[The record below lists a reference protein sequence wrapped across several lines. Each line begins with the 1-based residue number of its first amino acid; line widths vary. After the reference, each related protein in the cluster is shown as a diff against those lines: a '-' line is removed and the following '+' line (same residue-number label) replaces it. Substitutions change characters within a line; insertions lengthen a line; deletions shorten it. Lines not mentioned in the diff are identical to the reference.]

1 FQYPASTHRF
11 THILSFLLLFVF
23 QRHSFPCDEVV
34 MTFVEHTDLC
44 FFFALYTSES
54 ACYIHTPYRVT
65 CHMSTLNEYR
75 TCLNELAAATPRKK
89 AALIR
94 SLLPSIEAAFS
105 SGQTLKDIWTALE
118 NKGLGMAYR
127 VFQMTVWR
135 ARRSKKTTALRDWG
149 KVNVCSPQE
158 PLQQS
163 DPLNVEGRD
172 PLANLRRLEE
182 NRPGFHWR
190 GTNTQRT
197 LMNGREAVNVC

>member
-1 FQYPASTHRF
+1 MTNADRRKVCAGNRF
-11 THILSFLLLFVF
+11 
-23 QRHSFPCDEVV
+23 HSFPNDEVL
-34 MTFVEHTDLC
+34 MTFVKCRE
-44 FFFALYTSES
+44 FRSFFALYTLKL
-54 ACYIHTPYRVT
+54 ACYMHTPYRAT

-94 SLLPSIEAAFS
+94 SLLPSIEAARN

-135 ARRSKKTTALRDWG
+135 ARRSKKTTAPRDWE
-149 KVNVCSPQE
+149 KVNVSSLQELLQQNE
-158 PLQQS
+158 PL
-163 DPLNVEGRD
+163 NAEGRD

-190 GTNTQRT
+190 GTNSQRT
-197 LMNGREAVNVC
+197 VMSRREAVNDKGKR

>member
-1 FQYPASTHRF
+1 
-11 THILSFLLLFVF
+11 
-23 QRHSFPCDEVV
+23 
-34 MTFVEHTDLC
+34 
-44 FFFALYTSES
+44 
-54 ACYIHTPYRVT
+54 
-65 CHMSTLNEYR
+65 MSTPNQYR

-94 SLLPSIEAAFS
+94 SLLPSIEAALG

-135 ARRSKKTTALRDWG
+135 ARRSKKTTAPRDWE
-149 KVNVCSPQE
+149 KVDVSSPQE

-163 DPLNVEGRD
+163 EPLNVEGRD
-172 PLANLRRLEE
+172 PLENLKRLEE

-190 GTNTQRT
+190 GTNSQRT
-197 LMNGREAVNVC
+197 VMNRREAVNDKGKR

>member
-1 FQYPASTHRF
+1 MTNVDGSKVCADNRF
-11 THILSFLLLFVF
+11 PLS
-23 QRHSFPCDEVV
+23 SNDELV
-34 MTFVEHTDLC
+34 MTFVEYAELRS
-44 FFFALYTSES
+44 FFSLYTSES
-54 ACYIHTPYRVT
+54 ACYMHTPYRAT
-65 CHMSTLNEYR
+65 CHMSTPNQYR

-94 SLLPSIEAAFS
+94 SLLPSIEAALG

-135 ARRSKKTTALRDWG
+135 ARRSKKTTAPRDWE
-149 KVNVCSPQE
+149 KVDVSSPQE

-163 DPLNVEGRD
+163 EPLNVEGRD
-172 PLANLRRLEE
+172 PLENLKRLEE

-190 GTNTQRT
+190 GTNSQRT
-197 LMNGREAVNVC
+197 VMNRREAVNDKGKR

>member
-1 FQYPASTHRF
+1 MTNVDGSKVCADNRF
-11 THILSFLLLFVF
+11 PLS
-23 QRHSFPCDEVV
+23 SNDELV
-34 MTFVEHTDLC
+34 MTFVEYAELRS
-44 FFFALYTSES
+44 FFSLYTSES
-54 ACYIHTPYRVT
+54 ACYMHTPYRAT
-65 CHMSTLNEYR
+65 CHMSTPNLYR

-94 SLLPSIEAAFS
+94 SLLPSIEAALG

-135 ARRSKKTTALRDWG
+135 ARRSKKTTAPRDWE
-149 KVNVCSPQE
+149 KVDVSSPQE

-163 DPLNVEGRD
+163 EPLNVEGRD
-172 PLANLRRLEE
+172 PLENLKRLEE

-190 GTNTQRT
+190 GTNSQRT
-197 LMNGREAVNVC
+197 VMNRREAVNDKGKR

>member
-1 FQYPASTHRF
+1 MTNIDPRKVCGGNR
-11 THILSFLLLFVF
+11 L
-23 QRHSFPCDEVV
+23 HSFPNDEVL
-34 MTFVEHTDLC
+34 MTFVEC
-44 FFFALYTSES
+44 REFRSFFALYTLKA
-54 ACYIHTPYRVT
+54 ACYMHTPYRAKR
-65 CHMSTLNEYR
+65 HMSTLNEYR

-94 SLLPSIEAAFS
+94 SLLPSIEAALS

-118 NKGLGMAYR
+118 KKGLGMAYR

-135 ARRSKKTTALRDWG
+135 ARRSKKTTAPRDWE
-149 KVNVCSPQE
+149 KVNVSSLQE

-163 DPLNVEGRD
+163 EPLNVEGRD

-190 GTNTQRT
+190 GTNSQRT
-197 LMNGREAVNVC
+197 VMNRREGGNDKGKR